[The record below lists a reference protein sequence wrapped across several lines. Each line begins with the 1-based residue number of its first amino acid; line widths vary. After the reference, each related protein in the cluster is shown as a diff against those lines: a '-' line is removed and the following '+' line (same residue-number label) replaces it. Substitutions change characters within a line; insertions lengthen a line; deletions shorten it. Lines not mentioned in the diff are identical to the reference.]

1 MKLKA
6 DYHIH
11 STYSKHKHGKSSI
24 EEIVERASQLGLE
37 EIAITDHG
45 PAHYLFGIKRNLIS
59 EAKNIVVEMRKK
71 YPNLKILYGVEANI
85 LDYKGTTDIAGEILE
100 HCDIILCGF
109 HLAASFSSAG
119 DYWNF
124 IVKNKLA
131 KNNEKLYQEMV
142 EKNTQ
147 ALVNAMNKYNI
158 NILTHPGDK
167 IPLNI
172 DKIAKAAEKTNT
184 LLEINNSHGHLNKD
198 EIKIAAKYKVQ
209 FVINSD
215 SHIKDNVGNCDNA
228 VRAARD
234 AGLDLNRIIN
244 LKTEV

>member
-1 MKLKA
+1 
-6 DYHIH
+6 
-11 STYSKHKHGKSSI
+11 
-24 EEIVERASQLGLE
+24 
-37 EIAITDHG
+37 
-45 PAHYLFGIKRNLIS
+45 
-59 EAKNIVVEMRKK
+59 MRKK

>member
-11 STYSKHKHGKSSI
+11 STYSKHNHGKSSI
-24 EEIVERASQLGLE
+24 EEIVERALEIGLE

-45 PAHYLFGIKRNLIS
+45 PGHYMYGIKRNLIG
-59 EAKNIVVEMRKK
+59 EAKNIVVAMREK
-71 YPNLKILYGVEANI
+71 YPDLKILYGVEANI
-85 LDYKGTTDIAGEILE
+85 LDYQGTTDIDGEILD

-109 HLAASFSSAG
+109 HLAASFSTPG

-124 IVKNKLA
+124 LVKNQVA
-131 KNNEKLYQEMV
+131 KNNKNLYREMV

-147 ALVNAMNKYNI
+147 ALVKAMYKYNI

-172 DKIAKAAEKTNT
+172 DKIALAAEETNT

-198 EIKIAAKYKVQ
+198 EIKIASKYRVQ

-215 SHIKDNVGNCDNA
+215 SHIKDTVGTCDNA
-228 VRAARD
+228 IRAAMD
-234 AGLDLNRIIN
+234 AGLDLKRIIN
-244 LKTEV
+244 LKI

>member
-11 STYSKHKHGKSSI
+11 STYSKNKHGKSSI
-24 EEIVERASQLGLE
+24 EEIVERAYEIGLE

-45 PAHYLFGIKRNLIS
+45 PAHYLFGIKRNLIK
-59 EAKNIVVEMRKK
+59 EAKGIVVEMRKK

-85 LDYKGTTDIAGEILE
+85 LDYDGNTDIGSEILE

-109 HLAASFSSAG
+109 HLGAWFSSVN
-119 DYWNF
+119 DFWNF
-124 IVKNKLA
+124 IIKNKLA
-131 KNNEKLYQEMV
+131 KNDQKLYEEMI

-147 ALVNAMNKYNI
+147 AVINAMNKYKI
-158 NILTHPGDK
+158 DILTHPGDK
-167 IPLNI
+167 IPVNI
-172 DKIAKAAEKTNT
+172 DKIAQTAEKTKT

-198 EIKIAAKYKVQ
+198 DIVIASKYDVN

-215 SHIKDNVGNCDNA
+215 SHIKDNVGSCDNGIK
-228 VRAARD
+228 AAME

-244 LKTEV
+244 LFW

>member
-11 STYSKHKHGKSSI
+11 STYSKNRHGKSSI
-24 EEIVERASQLGLE
+24 EEIAGKAYELGLE

-45 PAHYLFGIKRNLIS
+45 PAHYMFGIKRKLIS
-59 EAKNIVVEMRKK
+59 EAKNIVVETRKK

-85 LDYKGTTDIAGEILE
+85 LDYNGTTDIDSEIMK

-109 HLAASFSSAG
+109 HLAALFSSAS
-119 DYWNF
+119 DFWNF
-124 IVKNKLA
+124 IVKNQIA
-131 KNNEKLYQEMV
+131 KNNRKLYGEMV
-142 EKNTQ
+142 EKNTD
-147 ALVNAMNKYNI
+147 AVINAMNKYKI
-158 NILTHPGDK
+158 DILTHPGDK

-172 DKIAKAAEKTNT
+172 DRIAQTAEKTNT

-198 EIKIAAKYKVQ
+198 ELITASKYNVQ

-215 SHIKDNVGNCDNA
+215 SHIKDNVGRCENA
-228 VRAARD
+228 LRAAD
-234 AGLDLNRIIN
+234 DSGIELNRIIN
-244 LKTEV
+244 LEN

>member
-11 STYSKHKHGKSSI
+11 STYSKNKHGKSSI
-24 EEIVERASQLGLE
+24 EEIVEKAYETGLE

-45 PAHYLFGIKRNLIS
+45 PAHYMFGIKRSLIA

-71 YPNLKILYGVEANI
+71 YPKLKILYGVEANI
-85 LDYKGTTDIAGEILE
+85 LDYKGTTDIDGEVLK

-109 HLAASFSSAG
+109 HLGALYTSASDF
-119 DYWNF
+119 WNF
-124 IVKNKLA
+124 VVMNKLA
-131 KNNEKLYQEMV
+131 KRNQNLYKVMV

-147 ALVNAMNKYNI
+147 AIINAMNRYNI

-172 DKIAKAAEKTNT
+172 DKIAQTAEKTNT

-198 EIKIAAKYKVQ
+198 EIKIAAKYNVQ

-215 SHIKDNVGNCDNA
+215 SHIKDNVGSCDNA
-228 VRAARD
+228 LRTAID
-234 AGLDLNRIIN
+234 AGLDLKRVVN
-244 LKTEV
+244 LKS

>member
-85 LDYKGTTDIAGEILE
+85 LDYNGTTDIEGEILE

-124 IVKNKLA
+124 MVKNKLA
-131 KNNEKLYQEMV
+131 KNKAKLYKEMT

-184 LLEINNSHGHLNKD
+184 LLEINNSHGHLNVD
-198 EIKIAAKYKVQ
+198 EIKIAAKYNVK

-215 SHIKDNVGNCDNA
+215 SHIKDNVASCDNA
-228 VRAARD
+228 IRAAMD
-234 AGLDLNRIIN
+234 ADLDLNRIIN
-244 LKTEV
+244 LKTEG

>member
-11 STYSKHKHGKSSI
+11 STYSKHRHGKSSI
-24 EEIVERASQLGLE
+24 EEIVEKALEIGLE

-45 PAHYLFGIKRNLIS
+45 PAHYLFGIKRNLIC

-71 YPNLKILYGVEANI
+71 HPKIKILYGVEANI
-85 LDYKGTTDIAGEILE
+85 LDYNGTTDIDGEILK

-109 HLAASFSSAG
+109 HLAAIYSSLS

-124 IVKNKLA
+124 IVKNKIA
-131 KNNEKLYQEMV
+131 KNNKKLYKKMV

-147 ALVNAMNKYNI
+147 AVINVMNKNKI
-158 NILTHPGDK
+158 DILTHPGDK

-172 DKIAKAAEKTNT
+172 DKIAQAAEKTNT

-198 EIKIAAKYKVQ
+198 EIITASKHNVQ

-215 SHIKDNVGNCDNA
+215 SHIKDNVGRCDKA
-228 VRAARD
+228 LKAAID
-234 AGLDLNRIIN
+234 AGLDLKRITN
-244 LKTEV
+244 LKS